1 MIVWKYN
8 SILMALVLTAL
19 VSCKR
24 NDSTTQVRNHQEEK
38 ESLVKVNKFL
48 VEKDIDLI
56 ESYVKRRGWEME
68 VTNSGLWYMI
78 YEEGSG
84 PEAAEG
90 KIITMDY
97 RISLLDGRLCY
108 DSKESGP
115 RQFLIGKGG
124 VESGLEEGVLLLRK
138 GDKARLIMPPHLAH
152 GLLGDEEN
160 IPARSIIIY
169 DLEVLDISEF

>member
-1 MIVWKYN
+1 MIIWKYN
-8 SILMALVLTAL
+8 NILVALVLTAL
-19 VSCKR
+19 VSCKH
-24 NDSTTQVRNHQEEK
+24 NDSVTQVRNRQEEK
-38 ESLVKVNKFL
+38 ESLVKVNKLL

-56 ESYVKRRGWEME
+56 ESYVKRRGWEMKITE
-68 VTNSGLWYMI
+68 SGLWYMI

-84 PEAAEG
+84 PKAAEG

-97 RISLLDGRLCY
+97 RISLLDGSICY
-108 DSKESGP
+108 DSKKNGP
-115 RQFLIGKGG
+115 RQFLIGRGG

-160 IPARSIIIY
+160 IPARSIIVY
-169 DLEVLDISEF
+169 DLEVLNISEQ